1 MSVDTKLRSTIQ
13 EVSDWCYQ
21 RPRALL
27 VQSHREP
34 AGQCGHPLHA
44 RWCPLRANKASCAS
58 LRPSGPRSKTWACC
72 WLQQLRRLQKAA
84 EAVKP
89 GSVEAPSG
97 KTEHAYGVR
106 AHRKLRAAMPILKS
120 DPI

>member
-1 MSVDTKLRSTIQ
+1 MWAPPARPL
-13 EVSDWCYQ
+13 VSSSGK
-21 RPRALL
+21 
-27 VQSHREP
+27 QS
-34 AGQCGHPLHA
+34 
-44 RWCPLRANKASCAS
+44 
-58 LRPSGPRSKTWACC
+58 
-72 WLQQLRRLQKAA
+72 QLRQFAAVRASAQDVGMLLAAAAEEAAKAA

-120 DPI
+120 DLI